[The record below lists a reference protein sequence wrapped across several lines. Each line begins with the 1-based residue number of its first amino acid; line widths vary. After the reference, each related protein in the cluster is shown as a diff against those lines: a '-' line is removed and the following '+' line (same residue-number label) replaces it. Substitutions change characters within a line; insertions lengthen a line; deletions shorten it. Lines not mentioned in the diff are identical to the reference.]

1 MVDDLPDGAR
11 FLPLGPGVADSG
23 RSDDLSYKDR
33 LQLLLQNLECYVV
46 DAQHRV
52 NQELVVLRRRYP
64 NYTF

>member
-11 FLPLGPGVADSG
+11 FLPLGAGVADSG